1 MEYRNKIDSLILF
14 GSNEGQ
20 GLTLKVGEQI
30 VKMAMIIKGRKT
42 KSKFIDSLI
51 FGDFNKKVLLKKQLD
66 MNG

>member
-1 MEYRNKIDSLILF
+1 
-14 GSNEGQ
+14 
-20 GLTLKVGEQI
+20 
-30 VKMAMIIKGRKT
+30 MAMIIKGRKT